1 MTVKHEYAK
10 RKGCSATYEQET
22 NRINSISTTTTI
34 AKRGENKRNKYKIK
48 NFFYYFILLL
58 YISMPTRI
66 KQLKVIN
73 NATLALDGAFSI
85 GLRDNLV
92 IKPNSQVALSKFLY
106 QESPP
111 FQTAINLGETSFLF
125 TPNALSVPFRSTAT
139 TTRKVTVEKG
149 IFSSASSLIAKMNTE
164 VNAVLS
170 CGDTSGR
177 GLTFSDFV
185 KQRPAHPTID
195 NGLDI
200 IFTTNN
206 SDGFV
211 ELDFYSTKIVQALG
225 ENAPNVTNPNM
236 LPVSAEDG
244 VGSVGVEAEDLTQ
257 FWGVWDANA
266 VVKGAFQFF
275 TQINQEGKI
284 GVDYQIGLRYMDDET
299 TGNVTPMVMSLYRDP
314 EGQWNILDGAEGG
327 ETIPYEWA
335 AGDFV
340 IFFTSNG
347 SLYLQIY
354 AGNPD
359 SNGIISA
366 NAVGALKYSSRAFAA
381 YELQRGSSWIN
392 YRPMIVKGG
401 NTPDEPF
408 VEGDAPYFRQLYWTT
423 RNYERGGQ
431 LEDGS
436 PRCPTID
443 FTQAGQLAG
452 QIGMGASTYNT
463 NELLTWTQFLGTQV
477 PNFYRIQD
485 LALFW
490 SLPAQTYVG
499 NQTKTRNGRENM
511 IASFTPSRQ
520 LTSTD
525 NLFFQEQLEYT
536 DIGNL
541 DTMNISTI
549 QFRVVNEFPNG
560 NTPVVTNYLSFV
572 LFIKEEY

>member
-1 MTVKHEYAK
+1 
-10 RKGCSATYEQET
+10 
-22 NRINSISTTTTI
+22 
-34 AKRGENKRNKYKIK
+34 
-48 NFFYYFILLL
+48 
-58 YISMPTRI
+58 MPTRI

-73 NATLALDGAFSI
+73 NATLALDGTFAI

-92 IKPNSQVALSKFLY
+92 IKPNTQVALSKFLY

-111 FQTAINLGETSFLF
+111 FQTAINLGETSIIF
-125 TPNALSVPFRSTAT
+125 TPNTLSVPFRSTAT
-139 TTRKVTVEKG
+139 LPRKVTIEKG
-149 IFSSASSLIAKMNTE
+149 VFASASSLIAKINTE

-170 CGDTSGR
+170 CGDTSGK
-177 GLTFSDFV
+177 GLTFSDYV

-200 IFTTNN
+200 LFTTNN

-211 ELDFYSTKIVQALG
+211 ELDFYSTKITQALG
-225 ENAPNVTNPNM
+225 ENAPYVTNPNM
-236 LPVSAEDG
+236 LPVDANDG
-244 VGSVGVEAEDLTQ
+244 VGSVGVMAEDLTQ
-257 FWGVWDANA
+257 FWGIWDANA

-275 TQINQEGKI
+275 TQINQVGRV
-284 GVDYQIGLRYMDDET
+284 GVDYQIGLRYMDDQT
-299 TGNVTPMVMSLYRDP
+299 NGNETPMVMSLYRNAD
-314 EGQWNILDGAEGG
+314 GDWYIIDGALPSLE
-327 ETIPYEWA
+327 IPYTWA
-335 AGDFV
+335 EGDFI

-359 SNGIISA
+359 SNGIISP
-366 NAVGALKYSSRAFAA
+366 NAVGALKYSSRAFSS

-392 YRPMIVKGG
+392 YRPMIVKGS
-401 NTPDEPF
+401 NTPAEPF
-408 VEGDAPYFRQLYWTT
+408 EEGDEPYFRQLYYTT
-423 RNYERGGQ
+423 RNYVRETQ
-431 LEDGS
+431 FEGS
-436 PRCPTID
+436 PRCPSLD

-452 QIGMGASTYNT
+452 QIGLGASTYNT

-511 IASFTPSRQ
+511 IASFTPTRQ

-560 NTPVVTNYLSFV
+560 NTPVITNYLSFV

>member
-1 MTVKHEYAK
+1 
-10 RKGCSATYEQET
+10 
-22 NRINSISTTTTI
+22 
-34 AKRGENKRNKYKIK
+34 
-48 NFFYYFILLL
+48 
-58 YISMPTRI
+58 MPTRI

-73 NATLALDGAFSI
+73 TSTLSLDGTFSI

-92 IKPNSQVALSKFLY
+92 IKPNSKVALSKFLY

-111 FQTAINLGETSFLF
+111 FQTAINLAETSFLF
-125 TPNALSVPFRSTAT
+125 TPNALSVPFRSSAT
-139 TTRKVTVEKG
+139 TTRKVTLEKE
-149 IFSSASSLIAKMNTE
+149 IFRSASTLITKMNTE
-164 VNAVLS
+164 INAVLS
-170 CGDTSGR
+170 CGDTTGK
-177 GLTFSDFV
+177 GLTFSDYV
-185 KQRPAHPTID
+185 LQRPSQPTLD

-211 ELDFYSTKIVQALG
+211 ELDFYSTKIIQALG
-225 ENAPNVTNPNM
+225 DNAPNVTNPNM
-236 LPVSAEDG
+236 LPVSANDG
-244 VGSVGVEAEDLTQ
+244 VGSVGVKAEDLTQ
-257 FWGVWDANA
+257 FWGIWDANS

-275 TQINQEGKI
+275 TQINQVGKI
-284 GVDYQIGLRYMDDET
+284 GVDYQIGLRYMDDQASGNET
-299 TGNVTPMVMSLYRDP
+299 NMIMSLYRD
-314 EGQWNILDGAEGG
+314 ETGAWKIIDNGIVT
-327 ETIPYEWA
+327 ETIDYEWS

-354 AGNPD
+354 AGNPE
-359 SNGIISA
+359 SNGIISV
-366 NAVGALKYSSRAFAA
+366 NAVGALKYSSRPYTA

-392 YRPMIVKGG
+392 YRPMIVKGT
-401 NTPDEPF
+401 NIPEEPF
-408 VEGDAPYFRQLYWTT
+408 EEGDEPYFRQLYYTT
-423 RNYERGGQ
+423 RNYEKETQ
-431 LEDGS
+431 FEGS
-436 PRCPTID
+436 PRCPVID

-452 QIGMGASTYNT
+452 QIGLGASAYNT

-477 PNFYRIQD
+477 PNFYRVQD

-549 QFRVVNEFPNG
+549 QFRVVNEYPNG
-560 NTPVVTNYLSFV
+560 NTPVITNYLSFV